1 MLFHP
6 FLLPFLFPLTY
17 RKRKYTSS
25 AQCSGLC
32 ILKKHSGSF
41 ETAAF
46 LHSSFRWFREES
58 NWSLKRLLSCSICRL
73 KMQRAWNLLLLS
85 CVCSHC
91 CMSTALWDRLHWDRF
106 SLITW
111 KLFLLPAHQF
121 VCTITRLSCTN
132 QNTESFSLGN
142 YSKLHVIP
150 HPCSFQTPDS
160 PESRVTGRCFS
171 LHTNI
176 YPLTR
181 VTRFGGNVKSGDFSY
196 FCISSLE
203 HEYHQ
208 GDVFL
213 QGWKEEKC

>member
-1 MLFHP
+1 MTDHSTAHLNDEKSAIIVILKVFFFRFVSGCGKCFSETCALFSGSLMLFHP

-111 KLFLLPAHQF
+111 KLFLLPARQF
-121 VCTITRLSCTN
+121 VCTIHVFHVQIKTPSLSVLATIA
-132 QNTESFSLGN
+132 N
-142 YSKLHVIP
+142 YTWFLIPALSKHL
-150 HPCSFQTPDS
+150 TPL
-160 PESRVTGRCFS
+160 RAV
-171 LHTNI
+171 
-176 YPLTR
+176 
-181 VTRFGGNVKSGDFSY
+181 
-196 FCISSLE
+196 
-203 HEYHQ
+203 
-208 GDVFL
+208 
-213 QGWKEEKC
+213 